1 MTTEAVKLEL
11 IPRTILGKKVK
22 QLRRAGIVPVHL
34 YGPDVKPRSLQCEQR
49 ELLRALAKSGGTT
62 PIVVA
67 VQGERDEQLTFAREI
82 QWHPIRGDILHVD
95 FLAVKATERVS
106 AQVPINLIGESPGAK
121 EAGGATIQQ
130 LYELTVEALPL
141 EIPNEVVIDLEE
153 LTDPDGVIRAGD
165 ITLPSNVDM
174 LTDPED
180 VVVRIEVTRAVEEEV
195 AEEEAEEAA
204 AEGEAPGEAEA
215 RAESA
220 NEEGKE
226 E

>member
-1 MTTEAVKLEL
+1 MTTEAVKLEV

-34 YGPDVKPRSLQCEQR
+34 YGPDVKPRPLQCEQR
-49 ELLRALAKSGGTT
+49 ELLRALARSGGTT

-67 VQGERDEQLTFAREI
+67 VRGERDEQLTFAREI
-82 QWHPIRGDILHVD
+82 QWHPVKGDILHVD

-141 EIPNEVVIDLEE
+141 EIPSEVVINLEE
-153 LTDPDGVIRAGD
+153 LTDPDGVVRAGD
-165 ITLPSNVDM
+165 IVLPSNVDM

-180 VVVRIEVTRAVEEEV
+180 VVVRIEVTRAVEEE
-195 AEEEAEEAA
+195 EAEEAA
-204 AEGEAPGEAEA
+204 AEGEA
-215 RAESA
+215 ESS